1 MTSGLYYRLN
11 LFYHE
16 FSRATRAYFA
26 QQYAVN
32 ALIPMLE
39 IELKDDIL
47 NKKAVPKYGTAY
59 YSELRG
65 TDMRI
70 MAIDYGDAHTGVAIS
85 DLLGFGAGTA
95 ETIDSR
101 DQNVVVERLK
111 DYIRDYKVEELVL
124 GYPKNM
130 DGTLGVRAE
139 KSEAL
144 AERLR
149 EETGLPVTLWDE
161 RRTTVDAHR
170 ILSEAGKHGRK
181 RKQVVDAVAATLILE
196 GYLTFKKQ

>member
-1 MTSGLYYRLN
+1 
-11 LFYHE
+11 
-16 FSRATRAYFA
+16 
-26 QQYAVN
+26 
-32 ALIPMLE
+32 
-39 IELKDDIL
+39 
-47 NKKAVPKYGTAY
+47 
-59 YSELRG
+59 
-65 TDMRI
+65 MRI

-95 ETIDSR
+95 EIIDSR
-101 DQNVVVERLK
+101 NQDVVVERLK
-111 DYIRDYKVEELVL
+111 GYIKDYGVEELVL

-139 KSEAL
+139 KSEAM

-170 ILSEAGKHGRK
+170 ILFESGKNGKK
-181 RKQVVDAVAATLILE
+181 RKKVIDAVAATLILE
-196 GYLTFKKQ
+196 GFLTYRKSHS